1 VLKNEAACSSIVVM
15 TMTVPSDSRVRNSG
29 SLAVYIIVGSSFSD
43 RVGASSLNVYKW
55 NAESERF
62 EFHHAPLAVSQN
74 TAQHVSK
81 MDGIAIIGP
90 DGEAE
95 HHLLAVAHFWDGDAT
110 SVYSMLLRF
119 DASEDRFKVLASV
132 MGSGAT
138 DVALVSLPA
147 SNRTLMLLSSFLNG
161 TCNASEMPT
170 GFVAVY
176 DLALHA
182 GQADLRLIQC
192 IASRGVTDLES
203 FDIDGEVL
211 IAVAQRQVSATTRG
225 ASSTF
230 TCVTSTKVQIL
241 TPEALRGRSKL
252 ACPSEPLRRPRI
264 RRTRQSTDGARNT
277 RGMSSSSRLMR
288 NRSTPFP
295 TRRPPSSN
303 SNAFA
308 PLAAFPASRTNACPA
323 TCAQA

>member
-1 VLKNEAACSSIVVM
+1 
-15 TMTVPSDSRVRNSG
+15 MTVPSDSRVRNSG

-62 EFHHAPLAVSQN
+62 EFHHAPLAGSQN
-74 TAQHVSK
+74 TAHVSK
-81 MDGIAIIGP
+81 MDGIAVIGP
-90 DGEAE
+90 EGEAE

-110 SVYSMLLRF
+110 SVHSMLLRF

-161 TCNASEMPT
+161 TCNASEMLT

-182 GQADLRLIQC
+182 GQGDLRLIQC

-203 FDIDGEVL
+203 FHIDGEVL

-230 TCVTSTKVQIL
+230 TCFTSTKVQIL

-252 ACPSEPLRRPRI
+252 ACPSEPLRPPRI

-277 RGMSSSSRLMR
+277 IGMSSSNSLMH
-288 NRSTPFP
+288 NRSTY
-295 TRRPPSSN
+295 
-303 SNAFA
+303 ADI
-308 PLAAFPASRTNACPA
+308 C
-323 TCAQA
+323 